1 MSLTRVAVV
10 GNRWQLLQHTNEILL
25 STQKI
30 RRNEYQTPGKMLT
43 LLENHL
49 ESLIS
54 CNFMPKI
61 NVSNCWCNFLCSE
74 LKLILDAI
82 HRINPSSFQPFS
94 FVGFLRFLTVYMV
107 EDKIRCWRSLG
118 NKRGSAVFKFPLS
131 KAAKL
136 CYMCVCVL
144 NSQCLKGDT
153 RWKMTLVGR

>member
-43 LLENHL
+43 VLENHL

-61 NVSNCWCNFLCSE
+61 NVFSNCTE

-82 HRINPSSFQPFS
+82 HRRINPSSFQPFS
-94 FVGFLRFLTVYMV
+94 FVGFLTVYMV
-107 EDKIRCWRSLG
+107 EDKILSGEVWETKEDQQSSNSLW
-118 NKRGSAVFKFPLS
+118 
-131 KAAKL
+131 AKL
-136 CYMCVCVL
+136 PNFAICVCVCVL